1 MESEQKCLILLTR
14 DRGRDL
20 VMWEL
25 KNQAAY
31 ANVPLL
37 SMSSLSGTG
46 TFLTNDSTVT
56 CEANKK
62 LNEVLFR
69 AVFSC
74 PKGCEPILKSV
85 LSNCILLRS
94 AYDQE
99 LCSAAGM
106 DKLLSDLFEM
116 GLSSSVS
123 CEPLL
128 CLLIYDV
135 AIEEHVILSIESFH
149 LHQSSSIDSSLLSL
163 RKYIS
168 CLINDVSKYADA
180 NFIGRNR
187 RVKGEKFVEQAFS
200 KLSAKS
206 KISTLSPESK
216 KRKRNRNEDE
226 DTENE
231 SKTNDQKDEGSC
243 ELIASSEVR
252 SNMVDDGVNRGTVK
266 NLHLLC
272 DLRGFTN
279 SEEKTAISY
288 AAAWYCRGG
297 DGACQQ
303 FSKIY
308 AKQYKNFSLSRAM
321 DFERC
326 GLNYCFTVF
335 EQLYY

>member
-1 MESEQKCLILLTR
+1 
-14 DRGRDL
+14 
-20 VMWEL
+20 MWEL

-37 SMSSLSGTG
+37 SISSLSGTG
-46 TFLTNDSTVT
+46 TFLIDDSTIT
-56 CEANKK
+56 CEANNK
-62 LNEVLFR
+62 LNTVLFR

-74 PKGCEPILKSV
+74 PAGCEPILKSV

-106 DKLLSDLFEM
+106 DKLLSNLFEM

-123 CEPLL
+123 SEPLL
-128 CLLIYDV
+128 CLLIYSV
-135 AIEEHVILSIESFH
+135 AIKEHVILSIESFH
-149 LHQSSSIDSSLLSL
+149 MHQSSSIDSSLVPL
-163 RKYIS
+163 RKCIS
-168 CLINDVSKYADA
+168 CLINVVYKYADA

-187 RVKGEKFVEQAFS
+187 RVRGEKFVEQAFS
-200 KLSAKS
+200 KLSAKL
-206 KISTLSPESK
+206 KISMLSPESK

-231 SKTNDQKDEGSC
+231 SKMTDQKDEASC
-243 ELIASSEVR
+243 KLIASSEIR
-252 SNMVDDGVNRGTVK
+252 SNMVDDGVNQGTVK

-297 DGACQQ
+297 DSACQQ

-308 AKQYKNFSLSRAM
+308 AKQYKNFSLSRAHISLNARTSNSTTAM

-326 GLNYCFTVF
+326 GLNYCITVF
-335 EQLYY
+335 E